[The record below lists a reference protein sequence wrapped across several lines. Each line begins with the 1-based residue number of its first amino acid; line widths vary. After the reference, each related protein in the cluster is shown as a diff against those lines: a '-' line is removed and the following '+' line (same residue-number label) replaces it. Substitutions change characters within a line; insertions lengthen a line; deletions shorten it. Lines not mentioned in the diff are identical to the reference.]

1 MLTTSATSSATE
13 GHAGRATSPLRVAI
27 LCSSRAP
34 GLRDLLER
42 DPARGRA
49 YEIVC
54 VLTSEPTFEEYAIAT
69 RQRVAVASHSIA
81 AFYGGRPRSI
91 GHDLEMRRA
100 YDRSTVDRLRGHAP
114 DLVLF
119 DGYLYIATDILL
131 DAFPRRILNL
141 HFGDLTVRHADGRP
155 VFAGKRSVRDA
166 IVAGEKETASTL
178 HLVNDVPD
186 GGAPIVL
193 SWPHAVSPLA
203 TYARQSHAD
212 DMLKAYIHAHQEWMI
227 RGSAGRV
234 LMAGLHLIA
243 GRAVD
248 LDRLS
253 EQNPAKVLP
262 WVVDDR
268 GRLSPP
274 EGMHVFERL
283 WAYEHAQEQGLGIR
297 GVRARVS
304 A

>member
-1 MLTTSATSSATE
+1 MDR
-13 GHAGRATSPLRVAI
+13 HAGRGTAPLRVAV

-54 VLTSEPTFEEYAIAT
+54 VVTSEATFEEYAVAI
-69 RQRVAVASHSIA
+69 RQGTAVASHPIA
-81 AFYGGRPRSI
+81 EFYGGKPRTI
-91 GHDLEMRRA
+91 GRDLETRCA
-100 YDRSTVDRLRGHAP
+100 YDRSTVDRLRDYAP
-114 DLVLF
+114 DLVLL
-119 DGYLYIATDILL
+119 DGYVYIATNALL
-131 DAFPRRILNL
+131 EAFPRRILNL

-166 IVAGEKETASTL
+166 ILAGEKETATTL
-178 HLVNDVPD
+178 HLVNEVPD

-203 TYARQSHAD
+203 AYARQSHAD

-227 RGSAGRV
+227 HGSAGRV

-274 EGMHVFERL
+274 EGMHLFERL
-283 WAYEHAQEQGLGIR
+283 WAYEHATE
-297 GVRARVS
+297 
-304 A
+304 